1 MSLQPSVDQLIRE
14 RKLKHKK
21 QVQRRWLIR
30 GLFTLWILTLGVLG
44 TAYVFSAPA
53 HLQRVRWA
61 GENLLSPA
69 ELREFAQLSDPEWMV
84 LLDPVSV
91 TSSLEKHPLIAE
103 VSIIRQPANTLLITI
118 RERRLIGLLLNSEGH
133 HYVAEDGSLVPVTPA
148 LVARNLSLPLIF
160 DLTNAE
166 DLVHLATELAP
177 LNDEIFVNISE
188 IHISHL
194 AFDQPVLVVHM
205 QDGNRV
211 YVAISALFRLS
222 DYYRV
227 VQNSGITNACFELI
241 ETGDAVPVITC
252 PTD

>member
-1 MSLQPSVDQLIRE
+1 MSIQPSVDQLIHE
-14 RKLKHKK
+14 RKLKHRK
-21 QVQRRWLIR
+21 QVQHRWLMR
-30 GLFTLWILTLGVLG
+30 GLVSLWIIGLGVLG
-44 TAYVFSAPA
+44 SAYVLNAPSK
-53 HLQRVRWA
+53 LQRVIWV

-69 ELREFAQLSDPEWMV
+69 ELRQVAQLSNPEWMV
-84 LLDPVSV
+84 LLDPVIVKSR
-91 TSSLEKHPLIAE
+91 LEEHPLIAK
-103 VSIIRQPANTLLITI
+103 VSITRQSANTWWVSIQ
-118 RERRLIGLLLNSEGH
+118 ERRLIGLLLDSEGH
-133 HYVAEDGSLVPVTPA
+133 HYVTEDGSLVPVTPA
-148 LVARNLSLPLIF
+148 LIARNLSLPLIF
-160 DLTNAE
+160 DVINAE
-166 DLVHLATELAP
+166 DLVQLATELAP

-211 YVAISALFRLS
+211 YVAISALFRLT

-252 PTD
+252 PSD